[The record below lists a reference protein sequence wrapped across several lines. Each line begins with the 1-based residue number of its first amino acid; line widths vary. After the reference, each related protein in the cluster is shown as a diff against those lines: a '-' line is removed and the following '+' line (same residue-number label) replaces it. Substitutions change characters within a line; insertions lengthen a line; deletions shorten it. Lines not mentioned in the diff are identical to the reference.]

1 MTVSPLVAAGGQRSN
16 NPHYTVNS
24 TVKTT
29 CACTTFPETVA
40 VAVVFGVVFG
50 VVGEWDFSL
59 HLASGSEVM
68 RLVP

>member
-1 MTVSPLVAAGGQRSN
+1 MIISPLVAAGGQRSN

-40 VAVVFGVVFG
+40 IAIAVVFC
-50 VVGEWDFSL
+50 VVGKWDFSL
-59 HLASGSEVM
+59 QLASGSEVM